1 MTGRAR
7 LWVIMECYG
16 ALPLMPPVVQ
26 SPFRLPRPPPRLLRV
41 KTFDPQRIRTSWNDS
56 NNYGK
61 VASNRDTW
69 DTWDTYNPIRGK
81 SVGRSVYPPS
91 FLLLLLVGRFI
102 LFFTRLVHR
111 PTTDP
116 PPTHH
121 RPTMTPEDIVQ
132 WTLQLRVLEL
142 RRQELDLQNQINQ
155 IQTQRFLEWTTQHFL
170 TREEEEEEEEMP
182 RTDVASTEALVA
194 METSKTPGPL
204 ETEELVFD
212 LELK

>member
-121 RPTMTPEDIVQ
+121 DT
-132 WTLQLRVLEL
+132 
-142 RRQELDLQNQINQ
+142 RRHRSVDPS
-155 IQTQRFLEWTTQHFL
+155 T
-170 TREEEEEEEEMP
+170 P
-182 RTDVASTEALVA
+182 RTGTSSSRIGFTESNQSDSDSTVSGMDDSTFSDKGRRGRGGGDAKDGCREHGGIGCNGNKQDSWS
-194 METSKTPGPL
+194 TGNRRTRFRP
-204 ETEELVFD
+204 
-212 LELK
+212 